1 MDARLD
7 SPIREAIAN
16 ELNSVIASSQQHMLS
31 NMSALMEF
39 RLNPLQSNIQLSQ
52 FDISKYNISEGIF
65 LGQQR

>member
-1 MDARLD
+1 MNTRLD

-31 NMSALMEF
+31 NMSAMMEF

-52 FDISKYNISEGIF
+52 FDISNAHITKIAESV
-65 LGQQR
+65 